1 MFDFIQ
7 FLNTDRGERLEGRVT
22 LENTPSDGVSLLSVC
37 ADITDCDF
45 SIDADEGIEIQLRPQ
60 ISFESYMADYRYSE
74 FWCRPAFG
82 KELLSIPDETQYLVI
97 KLADGRYMS
106 LLPLVNDEYKCVIKG
121 GDNCITIRVFSWC
134 REMKTCNGTVLAYAV
149 GEDPHELAERCIKVA
164 IANLGY
170 DTRLLGDRKYPEVFE
185 YLGWCTWDSMQ
196 IRVSEEGILRKCREF
211 KDKDIP
217 IKWLIIDD
225 MWAEIRDFYGKTYSS
240 FGEMC
245 KMMHASRM
253 YDFRADPIRFPNGL
267 KGCIDK
273 VKPFGISVGIWHPT
287 TGYWAGFDPE
297 GEGYKKLKD
306 TLMLTENGRYMPDWH
321 KEKSY
326 KYYKT
331 LHEEFKACGA
341 DFVKIDNQSMTRRY
355 YKYCA
360 PVGEIAKQ
368 FHEAMEDS
376 AKENFGSGVIN
387 CMGMANEDM
396 LKRRESPVCR
406 CSNDF
411 LPENREWFT
420 SHVLQCA
427 YNSLI
432 LGQLYWCDWDM
443 WWSDDSQ
450 AKKNSLMRAISGGPI
465 YVSDMIDRSNKEI
478 FAPLAT
484 ADGRI
489 LRCDRPCT
497 PTADCITEDPTSSGK
512 ALKLQNIAN
521 ESGIMVLLNL
531 DAENKPVKA
540 TVSPSMI
547 KDLKAGEYAVYE
559 HFSGALRMMN
569 YNDSFNVTLN
579 DSDDVKLYIF
589 APVTDGFAVIGRTD
603 KFISPKTVKSVNGRE
618 VTLTENGRY
627 AYVVD
632 GELCIEEKL

>member
-7 FLNTDRGERLEGRVT
+7 FLNTDKGEKLDCCVT
-22 LENTPSDGVSLLSVC
+22 IDITQTKEASLLSVM
-37 ADITDCDF
+37 ADISSLDC
-45 SIDADEGIEIQLRPQ
+45 SIDADTGIEIHLRPEFP
-60 ISFESYMADYRYSE
+60 FESFMADYRYSE
-74 FWCRPAFG
+74 YWCRPAFG
-82 KELLSIPDETQYLVI
+82 KSFSDIPDETQYLVI
-97 KLADGRYMS
+97 KLTDGRYAV

-121 GDNCITIRVFSWC
+121 GDGYIILRVFSWC
-134 REMKTCNGTVLAYAV
+134 KNMKSCNGTVLAYAV
-149 GEDPHELAERCIKVA
+149 GDDPYSLTEQCVKTALSH
-164 IANLGY
+164 LGY
-170 DTRLLGDRKYPEVFE
+170 DTRLIFERKYPDIFE

-196 IRVSEEGILRKCREF
+196 IRVSEDGILRKCREF
-211 KDKDIP
+211 RDKDIP

-245 KMMHASRM
+245 KMMHSSRM
-253 YDFRADPIRFPNGL
+253 YDYRADPIRFPSGL

-321 KEKSY
+321 KDKSY
-326 KYYKT
+326 KYYRT
-331 LHEEFKACGA
+331 LHDEFKACGA
-341 DFVKIDNQSMTRRY
+341 DFVKIDNQSMIRRY

-368 FHEAMEDS
+368 FHKAMEDS
-376 AKENFGSGVIN
+376 ACECFGAGVIN

-450 AKKNSLMRAISGGPI
+450 AKKNSLMRAISGGPV
-465 YVSDMIDRSNKEI
+465 YVSDMIGRSNKEI
-478 FAPLAT
+478 FSPLAT

-489 LRCDRPCT
+489 LRCDRPCI
-497 PTADCITEDPTSSGK
+497 PTADCITEDPTVSGK

-521 ESGIMVLLNL
+521 GSGVMALLDL
-531 DAENKPVKA
+531 DRSDNPVTA

-547 KDLKAGEYAVYE
+547 KGLEDKEYAVYE

-569 YNDSFNVTLN
+569 YKDAFDVTLEN
-579 DSDDVKLYIF
+579 SDDVRLYIF

-603 KFISPKTVKSVNGRE
+603 KFISPKTVKSVKGRK
-618 VTLTENGRY
+618 VTLTENGSY
-627 AYVVD
+627 AYVLD
-632 GELCIEEKL
+632 GELYVEEKL